1 MPRIRHPYP
10 QSPAVKALSINTLPC
25 YSKGQVCFSIL
36 VGFSRMGSATNLSIG
51 DCSRVSCRTKLMSP
65 PSRKAAY
72 LGGVFNFIHRLF
84 PTAQLSGVSGAP
96 TLTPQA
102 PQNARLMTALHSVAV
117 LLSAAC
123 GCSLL

>member
-25 YSKGQVCFSIL
+25 YSRGQVCFSIL
-36 VGFSRMGSATNLSIG
+36 VGFSRMGSATNRSIG
-51 DCSRVSCRTKLMSP
+51 DCSRVSLQNKANEPSQA
-65 PSRKAAY
+65 SRKAAY

-84 PTAQLSGVSGAP
+84 PTAQLNGVP

-102 PQNARLMTALHSVAV
+102 PQNARLMTALHSVTV